1 MTFPDAYKG
10 ITRIS
15 KSQTMSICIDMT
27 ALLLNFLFSFSA
39 TSNLV
44 RILSVMVG
52 EISFFVI
59 MILIL
64 SMAIFLIMTT
74 YNLTS
79 GMFIASRDDDWFKK
93 GFYVS
98 LFSIV
103 LYFFGATNTAAAVH
117 SALNLIVAILASVS
131 KIAVLVMTVKGVDRL
146 SEKLHMEYIKEHGKK
161 AVWRVGLAL
170 LASGIATGILNIT
183 DVPAMAMP
191 IYLAIKVMQS
201 GMSITASLLY
211 LNYLDFAREVLRS

>member
-10 ITRIS
+10 ISRIS

-27 ALLLNFLFSFSA
+27 AFLLNFLFSFSA

-59 MILIL
+59 MFLIL

-79 GMFIASRDDDWFKK
+79 GMFIASRDDDWFRK

-103 LYFFGATNTAAAVH
+103 LYFFGSTNTAAVVH
-117 SALNLIVAILASVS
+117 SALNLIIAILASVS
-131 KIAVLVMTVKGVDRL
+131 KIAVIVMTVKGVDRL
-146 SEKLHMEYIKEHGKK
+146 SEKLKMEYIKEHGKK

-170 LASGIATGILNIT
+170 LVSGITTGILNVA
-183 DVPAMAMP
+183 DVPGMAMP
-191 IYLAIKVMQS
+191 IFLAIKVIQS
-201 GMSITASLLY
+201 GMNITACLLF
-211 LNYLDFAREVLRS
+211 LNYLDFASEVLRS